1 MAKFHERAI
10 LVYAKTQSAE
20 GTPATIATTDAVAA
34 LEVNYSDEI
43 ATEDHAY
50 VGDELDRDTLTSV
63 TDRHSKVDFSTLM
76 PLLDVT
82 EPFATTPETLL
93 GVTPLIQACGG
104 YATDTATVDG
114 TDTILT
120 VNFTNDTVLNSFATL
135 EVRRS
140 SADEPTYQRK
150 HQLVDCRGQ
159 MNLEIEL
166 GKRSMLGF
174 NFMGNFVDPSRVAQ
188 VVPNFGVQKTRIAPV
203 PRKANI
209 LQAELVD
216 IGSAFTGIGTKTFCF
231 SKLSAPNFFGFDYSR
246 FILSCLEGFSKGA
259 VTTDV
264 VLTRLIDTPDT
275 GVFMPENNLEGLFK
289 LRVVLGTED
298 VDTITVDFTKLELV
312 NYANTNVGTYAAQDI
327 TFKNRGTSELE
338 ITAVRATL

>member
-63 TDRHSKVDFSTLM
+63 TDRSSKVDFSTLM
-76 PLLDVT
+76 PLVVDST
-82 EPFATTPETLL
+82 PFKTTAETLL
-93 GVTPLIQACGG
+93 AVTPLIQACGG
-104 YATDTATVDG
+104 YAVGSATGNEVV
-114 TDTILT
+114 TNLT

-140 SADEPTYQRK
+140 SADEPTYQRN
-150 HQLVDCRGQ
+150 HQLTDCRGQ

-174 NFMGNFVDPSRVAQ
+174 NFMGNFVAPSRVAQ
-188 VVPNFGVQKTRIAPV
+188 VAPNFGVQKTRD
-203 PRKANI
+203 RK
-209 LQAELVD
+209 
-216 IGSAFTGIGTKTFCF
+216 S
-231 SKLSAPNFFGFDYSR
+231 
-246 FILSCLEGFSKGA
+246 
-259 VTTDV
+259 V
-264 VLTRLIDTPDT
+264 V
-275 GVFMPENNLEGLFK
+275 
-289 LRVVLGTED
+289 
-298 VDTITVDFTKLELV
+298 
-312 NYANTNVGTYAAQDI
+312 
-327 TFKNRGTSELE
+327 
-338 ITAVRATL
+338 